1 VAFCNWKL
9 WPSYCGSNKNNN
21 CKVGEPVIKICSYPW
36 DYGSSGSPINIY
48 LSSGNEEEALFLPA
62 TSAECSVAA
71 AFEAGNDAQKQKQH
85 QKLAIWLQQQT
96 NRTLEKIL
104 FGI

>member
-1 VAFCNWKL
+1 
-9 WPSYCGSNKNNN
+9 
-21 CKVGEPVIKICSYPW
+21 
-36 DYGSSGSPINIY
+36 
-48 LSSGNEEEALFLPA
+48 LPA

-96 NRTLEKIL
+96 NQTLGKVFFGILRLPSSFAPEKKQLGFKRNINNEIFKLFKIL
-104 FGI
+104 YSITKN